1 MPKINRIAIIHG
13 PNLNMLGIREPGI
26 YGKKT
31 LDSINADLEQLAGEL
46 GCELSFKQSNSEGT
60 LVDIIQECRNGIDGI
75 VLNAGAY
82 THYSIAI
89 RDAIT
94 SAAVPAVEV
103 HLSNIHAREEFR
115 KVSVIAP
122 VCIGQISGFGAQSYL
137 LGLRAILAALQ
148 EKS

>member
-1 MPKINRIAIIHG
+1 MAKRFTIAIIHG

-31 LDSINADLEQLAGEL
+31 LESINADLEILAVQL
-46 GCELSFKQSNSEGT
+46 GCDLSIKQSNSEGV
-60 LVDIIQECRNGIDGI
+60 LVDTIQDCRNGIDGI

-94 SAAVPAVEV
+94 SAAVPVVEV

-115 KVSVIAP
+115 KVSIIAP
-122 VCIGQISGFGAQSYL
+122 VCIGQISGFGAHSYY
-137 LGLRAILAALQ
+137 LGLQAILAVLE